1 MSRAG
6 SSSAWITVTAK
17 LLLLKS
23 YSSCKD
29 EMENKKKMWEER
41 KRIKNALENCVKNIA
56 LLCSTSF
63 RACILLVVVDVVV
76 IYSWMLLV
84 G

>member
-23 YSSCKD
+23 YSSYIKGR
-29 EMENKKKMWEER
+29 EQRKENNEKNETGEKKKDKKCIR
-41 KRIKNALENCVKNIA
+41 KL
-56 LLCSTSF
+56 
-63 RACILLVVVDVVV
+63 
-76 IYSWMLLV
+76 Y
-84 G
+84 